1 MKLVLL
7 ACLFALSA
15 AAPQFLRTSRPQPF
29 IPFIPPQQN
38 NRILPPQQ
46 NNRIIQVLRDSRDDR
61 GDGNY
66 NYEFETENGIYTNV
80 EGRTGLSGQT
90 NQAGSF
96 RFTLPDG
103 TLAEVTFVADE
114 AGFRAQSPL
123 LPQAPPMPAHALE
136 HIRKAEEE
144 RARGVQFDSRGF
156 RIGGF

>member
-15 AAPQFLRTSRPQPF
+15 AAPQFLRPSRTSQPF
-29 IPFIPPQQN
+29 IPFIPPQ
-38 NRILPPQQ
+38 PQ

-80 EGRTGLSGQT
+80 EGRTGLAGQT

-136 HIRKAEEE
+136 QIRKAEEE
-144 RARGVQFDSRGF
+144 RARGVQFDNRGF